1 MRHSTE
7 WTESG
12 LPTPD
17 PNNKEAKYVSDE
29 KHAKHCVEMGLDMID
44 LIRSVREEHE
54 VENLNMRIGV
64 HTGRVLT
71 GLIGL
76 RKWQFDIW
84 SNDAT
89 IANHME
95 SSGRPGAVHIT
106 ERTKEQLNGEFEC
119 SAVTDM
125 TDEVILESGL
135 QTYLIRNKYQEEEE
149 ERIARIKSMY
159 ADRDPHG
166 RHFRSDLLVKINK
179 MTFPTSSDDSGIGS
193 NESHDLMQRPAGRSV
208 MIHDE
213 PEVCI
218 QTIVWY

>member
-95 SSGRPGAVHIT
+95 SSGKPGAVHIT

-125 TDEVILESGL
+125 TDEDIL
-135 QTYLIRNKYQEEEE
+135 
-149 ERIARIKSMY
+149 
-159 ADRDPHG
+159 
-166 RHFRSDLLVKINK
+166 
-179 MTFPTSSDDSGIGS
+179 
-193 NESHDLMQRPAGRSV
+193 
-208 MIHDE
+208 
-213 PEVCI
+213 
-218 QTIVWY
+218 

>member
-1 MRHSTE
+1 MIRHSTHQ
-7 WTESG
+7 WTYSG

-17 PNNKEAKYVSDE
+17 PNNKDAKYVSDE
-29 KHAKHCVEMGLDMID
+29 KHAKHCVEMGLDMIE
-44 LIRSVREEHE
+44 LIRSVREEHD
-54 VENLNMRIGV
+54 VANLDMRIGV

-95 SSGRPGAVHIT
+95 SSGKPGAVHIT
-106 ERTKEQLNGEFEC
+106 EKTKEQLNGEFEC

-135 QTYLIRNKYQEEEE
+135 QTFLIRAKDHEGKENID
-149 ERIARIKSMY
+149 RINSMY
-159 ADRDPHG
+159 AERNRDPHG
-166 RHFRSDLLVKINK
+166 RNFRL
-179 MTFPTSSDDSGIGS
+179 
-193 NESHDLMQRPAGRSV
+193 
-208 MIHDE
+208 
-213 PEVCI
+213 
-218 QTIVWY
+218 

>member
-1 MRHSTE
+1 MNNIITSQPWLISVLTA
-7 WTESG
+7 G

-17 PNNKEAKYVSDE
+17 PSNKDAKYVSDE
-29 KHAKHCVEMGLDMID
+29 KHAKHCVQMGLEMIE
-44 LIRSVREEHE
+44 LIRSVREEHD
-54 VENLNMRIGV
+54 VKKLDMRIGV

-95 SSGRPGAVHIT
+95 SSGKPGAVHIT
-106 ERTKEQLNGEFEC
+106 EKTKEQLNGEFEC

-135 QTYLIRNKYQEEEE
+135 QTFLIRAKDHEGKENID
-149 ERIARIKSMY
+149 RINSMY
-159 ADRDPHG
+159 AERNRDPHG
-166 RHFRSDLLVKINK
+166 RNFRL
-179 MTFPTSSDDSGIGS
+179 
-193 NESHDLMQRPAGRSV
+193 
-208 MIHDE
+208 
-213 PEVCI
+213 
-218 QTIVWY
+218 